1 MSDFQAQLKSGAL
14 VGVKKGWSSFV
25 WICKITI
32 PISLLV
38 TLLHWTGWLDKMD
51 IVMGPLMSLINLPP
65 TAALPILS
73 GILLPTYA
81 AIAAMAVL
89 PFTMGQM
96 TLIAIFVMICHC
108 LIMEGIIQH
117 KSGLN
122 AIKATLFR
130 IIMASVTVF
139 IASQFFGD
147 TSQSVVIPA
156 ELGVHTPLL
165 EVMKDWVM
173 ETIILLLKILGIVM
187 FILIALEAL
196 NSVGWLEK
204 SLRFFRPLMKVC
216 GLPDRGAMMFVAGI
230 VFGLV
235 LASAVIMDE
244 AKKGLMTREELE
256 CLHIS
261 IGINHSMIEDPAIFS
276 VLGINIFWL
285 IIPKFLA
292 AIIAVHAY
300 RGALYLKRKVGW

>member
-65 TAALPILS
+65 AAALPILS

-165 EVMKDWVM
+165 EVMKDWAIDTV
-173 ETIILLLKILGIVM
+173 ILLLKILGIVM
-187 FILIALEAL
+187 FILIAREAL

-261 IGINHSMIEDPAIFS
+261 IGINHSVAGNDNRDRIAPA
-276 VLGINIFWL
+276 
-285 IIPKFLA
+285 
-292 AIIAVHAY
+292 
-300 RGALYLKRKVGW
+300 RGAHRAGGTAHIPGQLAIGR

>member
-38 TLLHWTGWLDKMD
+38 TLLHWTGWLDKLD
-51 IVMGPLMSLINLPP
+51 VVMGPLMSLINLPP
-65 TAALPILS
+65 AAALPILS
-73 GILLPTYA
+73 GILLTPYA
-81 AIAAMAVL
+81 TIAAMAVL
-89 PFTMGQM
+89 PFTIEQM
-96 TLIAIFVMICHC
+96 TLISIFVLICHS

-130 IIMASVTVF
+130 IIIASLTVF

-156 ELGVHTPLL
+156 ELSVHTPLL
-165 EVMKDWVM
+165 EVMKNWAV

-187 FILIALEAL
+187 FILIALEVL

-204 SLRFFRPLMKVC
+204 SLKFFRPLMKVC

-235 LASAVIMDE
+235 LASAVIMGE
-244 AKKGLMTREELE
+244 AKKGLMTKEELE
-256 CLHIS
+256 CSHIS
-261 IGINHSMIEDPAIFS
+261 IGINHSIIEEPVVFS
-276 VLGINIFWL
+276 LLGINILWL
-285 IIPKFLA
+285 IIPKLLVS
-292 AIIAVHAY
+292 IIAVQAY
-300 RGALYLKRKVGW
+300 RGALYLKKKVGW

>member
-38 TLLHWTGWLDKMD
+38 TLLHWTGWLDKLD
-51 IVMGPLMSLINLPP
+51 VVMGPLMSLINLPP
-65 TAALPILS
+65 AAALPILS
-73 GILLPTYA
+73 GILLTPYA
-81 AIAAMAVL
+81 TIAAMAVL
-89 PFTMGQM
+89 PFTIEQM
-96 TLIAIFVMICHC
+96 TLISIFVLICHS

-130 IIMASVTVF
+130 IIIASLTVF

-156 ELGVHTPLL
+156 ELSVHTPLL
-165 EVMKDWVM
+165 EVMKNWAV

-187 FILIALEAL
+187 FILIALEVL

-204 SLRFFRPLMKVC
+204 SLKFFRPLMKVC

-235 LASAVIMDE
+235 LASAVIMGE
-244 AKKGLMTREELE
+244 AKKGLMTKEELE
-256 CLHIS
+256 CSHIS
-261 IGINHSMIEDPAIFS
+261 IGINHSIIEEPVVFS
-276 VLGINIFWL
+276 LLGINILWL
-285 IIPKFLA
+285 IIPKLLA
-292 AIIAVHAY
+292 SIITVQAY
-300 RGALYLKRKVGW
+300 RGALYLKKKVGW

>member
-14 VGVKKGWSSFV
+14 VGIKKGWSSFV
-25 WICKITI
+25 WICKIII
-32 PISLLV
+32 PVSFLM
-38 TLLHWTGWLDKMD
+38 TLLHWTGWLNHLDFLLN
-51 IVMGPLMSLINLPP
+51 PLMSLLNLPP
-65 TAALPILS
+65 EAAIPILS
-73 GILLPTYA
+73 GIFLPTYA
-81 AIAAMAVL
+81 AIAAMTVL
-89 PFTMGQM
+89 PFTIEQM
-96 TLIAIFVMICHC
+96 TLISIFTLICHF

-122 AIKATLFR
+122 AIKATLSR
-130 IIMASVTVF
+130 IVMASLIVF

-147 TSQSVVIPA
+147 TSQSVVIPI
-156 ELGVHTPLL
+156 GVQAPLL
-165 EVMKDWVM
+165 EVLKDWVVD
-173 ETIILLLKILGIVM
+173 TIILLLKILGIVM
-187 FILIALEAL
+187 FILVALEVL

-204 SLRFFRPLMKVC
+204 SLGFFRPLMKVC

-244 AKKGLMTREELE
+244 AKKGLMTKKELE

-276 VLGINIFWL
+276 VLGVNIFWL
-285 IIPKFLA
+285 IIPKLLA
-292 AIIAVHAY
+292 AIIAVQTY
-300 RGALYLKRKVGW
+300 RGALYLKRKVGWRG

>member
-38 TLLHWTGWLDKMD
+38 TLLHWTGWLDKLD
-51 IVMGPLMSLINLPP
+51 VVMGPLMSLINLPP
-65 TAALPILS
+65 AAALPILS
-73 GILLPTYA
+73 GIFLTPYA
-81 AIAAMAVL
+81 TIAAMAVL
-89 PFTMGQM
+89 PFTIEQM
-96 TLIAIFVMICHC
+96 TLISIFTLICHS

-130 IIMASVTVF
+130 IIIASLTVF

-156 ELGVHTPLL
+156 ELSVHTPLL
-165 EVMKDWVM
+165 EVMKNWAV

-187 FILIALEAL
+187 FILIALEVL

-204 SLRFFRPLMKVC
+204 SLKFFRPLMRVC

-244 AKKGLMTREELE
+244 AKKGLMTKEELE
-256 CLHIS
+256 CSHIS
-261 IGINHSMIEDPAIFS
+261 IGLNHSIIEEPVVFS
-276 VLGINIFWL
+276 LLGINILWL
-285 IIPKFLA
+285 IIPKLLA
-292 AIIAVHAY
+292 SIITVQAY
-300 RGALYLKRKVGW
+300 RGYLYLKKKVGW

>member
-38 TLLHWTGWLDKMD
+38 TLLHWTGWLDKLD
-51 IVMGPLMSLINLPP
+51 VVMGPLMSLINLPP
-65 TAALPILS
+65 AAALPILS
-73 GILLPTYA
+73 GIFLTPYA
-81 AIAAMAVL
+81 TIAAMAVL
-89 PFTMGQM
+89 PFTIEQM
-96 TLIAIFVMICHC
+96 TLISIFVLICHS

-130 IIMASVTVF
+130 IIIASLTVF

-156 ELGVHTPLL
+156 ELSVHTPLL
-165 EVMKDWVM
+165 EVMKNWAV

-187 FILIALEAL
+187 FILIALEVL

-204 SLRFFRPLMKVC
+204 SLKFFRPLMRVC

-244 AKKGLMTREELE
+244 AKKGLMTKEELE
-256 CLHIS
+256 CSHIS
-261 IGINHSMIEDPAIFS
+261 IGLNHSIIEEPVVFS
-276 VLGINIFWL
+276 LLGINILWL
-285 IIPKFLA
+285 IIPKLLA
-292 AIIAVHAY
+292 SIITVQAY
-300 RGALYLKRKVGW
+300 RGYLYLKKKVGW

>member
-38 TLLHWTGWLDKMD
+38 TLLHWTGWLDKLD
-51 IVMGPLMSLINLPP
+51 VVMGPLMSLINLPP
-65 TAALPILS
+65 AAALPILS
-73 GILLPTYA
+73 GILLTPYA
-81 AIAAMAVL
+81 TIAAMAVL
-89 PFTMGQM
+89 PFTIEQM
-96 TLIAIFVMICHC
+96 TLISIFVLICHS

-130 IIMASVTVF
+130 IIIASLTVF

-156 ELGVHTPLL
+156 ELSVHTPLL
-165 EVMKDWVM
+165 EVMKNWAV

-187 FILIALEAL
+187 FILIALEVL

-204 SLRFFRPLMKVC
+204 SLKFFRPLMKVC

-244 AKKGLMTREELE
+244 AKKGLMTKEELE
-256 CLHIS
+256 CSHIS
-261 IGINHSMIEDPAIFS
+261 IGLNHSMIEDPVVFS
-276 VLGINIFWL
+276 ILGINILWL
-285 IIPKFLA
+285 IIPKLLA
-292 AIIAVHAY
+292 AIIAVQAY
-300 RGALYLKRKVGW
+300 RGALYLKKKVGW